1 MTSVWNY
8 QRLKLFAKWRKLQS
22 LLQLQTMRARNEKTM
37 FLLAFEHF
45 TPGSVRKVKV
55 KVANAFFASRL
66 LETLPSRTCRWASEN
81 SEYDIFP
88 FIFCIKNLTW
98 LLQKKEGVVLI
109 LKPGKIKGLS
119 FSVIFANAQTVL
131 IWWPTPTG
139 FIGKWGGKCYVWSVW
154 ERNISGIDH
163 ICLFRCVSA
172 SISIL
177 LFLCANRHGGTQV
190 GRHGG
195 GHGGRHRHQHQHRN
209 PIWYKRVGHG
219 HRSWIIWHYDKPK
232 QGLLRWY
239 GPEVHNEDSGKSEF
253 QRIGKA
259 LVRRTTGVVWD
270 QAISGEKMLPRKI
283 FESLTFRWWRRLV
296 VSIGVVSGKPL

>member
-66 LETLPSRTCRWASEN
+66 LETLPSRTCRWTNKN
-81 SEYDIFP
+81 SEYEIFP

-177 LFLCANRHGGTQV
+177 LFFYAQT
-190 GRHGG
+190 
-195 GHGGRHRHQHQHRN
+195 
-209 PIWYKRVGHG
+209 
-219 HRSWIIWHYDKPK
+219 DM
-232 QGLLRWY
+232 
-239 GPEVHNEDSGKSEF
+239 EVHKLADMEVDMVADIDININIEIQFGTRE
-253 QRIGKA
+253 
-259 LVRRTTGVVWD
+259 LVTGVD
-270 QAISGEKMLPRKI
+270 
-283 FESLTFRWWRRLV
+283 
-296 VSIGVVSGKPL
+296 